1 MICVGAMMQNA
12 RWRLQDG
19 EGGRKERG
27 EEETEGG
34 GHATLT
40 TAATADVDEVL
51 LSCLRFAAT
60 FAKMTSLNYAL
71 HDMKS

>member
-1 MICVGAMMQNA
+1 MMQNA

-27 EEETEGG
+27 EETEGG
-34 GHATLT
+34 GRGHATLT
-40 TAATADVDEVL
+40 TATADVDEVL

-60 FAKMTSLNYAL
+60 FARCLP
-71 HDMKS
+71 